1 MLNYIG
7 AECYKLCRK
16 KGLFF
21 GMAVLLILELLVFWS
36 MRGADEATRGM
47 AYLFLLM
54 MLPLGLLLAPI
65 FAAAVFDE
73 QYRNGTLKNEV
84 TFGISR
90 ARIYLGKLAAAILT
104 GTAAGIAAVGW
115 YLLLSQIFCA
125 PGGTDGLTLT
135 EVLTASACA
144 LPLWIAALS
153 FSFLLL
159 MALRSAAGAM
169 ALTYLV
175 CVLGTPVALV
185 GASADSSL
193 PLRLFDTLFYA
204 APFRAVYGYQ
214 DWAPMELF
222 SGGVTWLY
230 CWGLGAGWAAVTAA
244 VGLSVFRRR
253 ELR

>member
-21 GMAVLLILELLVFWS
+21 GMAALLGLEFLFLWAI
-36 MRGADEATRGM
+36 RGANEAARGE
-47 AYLFLLM
+47 AYAFLLAT
-54 MLPLGLLLAPI
+54 LPLGLLLAPA
-65 FAAAVFDE
+65 FAAAVFDD
-73 QYRNGTLKNEV
+73 QYRNETLKNEV

-90 ARIYLGKLAAAILT
+90 ARIYLGKLGAAILT
-104 GTAAGIAAVGW
+104 GTAGGIAAVGW
-115 YLLLSQIFCA
+115 YLLLCRIFFI
-125 PGGTDGLTLT
+125 PGGAEVLTLT
-135 EVLTASACA
+135 EVLAASACA

-169 ALTYLV
+169 ALAYLV

-185 GASADSSL
+185 GASADSPL
-193 PLRLFDTLFYA
+193 ALRLFDALFYA